1 MAVARLWVYGSKN
14 GPYMILF
21 WFCFGLL
28 ADWSLCVKAIT
39 PYDRGQWL
47 TWNFTRMTTPMDLT
61 PVETDSTLSRR
72 QFLKLGGVS
81 AASLLLSH
89 PLLARAAK
97 TPEQTKHADPI
108 HGDKKHGAK
117 TSAALQQAILNL
129 SPENPIVARNFE
141 AIEVQGLSK
150 NQLKQHL
157 GLYQGYVKKANEIH
171 QLLANATP
179 DLSKVNATYDPFR
192 ELLVEESFAMNGII
206 LHELYFDNLGS
217 GTQPSSFV
225 QSVFAKHFG
234 TWEEFTNQLKSA
246 GKAMRGWAVV
256 AFNIRDNRIH
266 LYGLD
271 THNQWAPMHV
281 IPLLVLD
288 VYEHAY
294 MIDFGTNRANY
305 LDVFV
310 SNINW
315 AMVEQRLLTIPVHT
329 A

>member
-1 MAVARLWVYGSKN
+1 MWTFNGMTPASTEAAENASTQPFAEPNAVQTLKDNV
-14 GPYMILF
+14 
-21 WFCFGLL
+21 
-28 ADWSLCVKAIT
+28 
-39 PYDRGQWL
+39 
-47 TWNFTRMTTPMDLT
+47 
-61 PVETDSTLSRR
+61 LSRR
-72 QFLKLGGVS
+72 AFLKMGGAG
-81 AASLLLSH
+81 AASLLLGH
-89 PLLARAAK
+89 PLLAAAAGK
-97 TPEQTKHADPI
+97 STKSEPAHAKPRVNV
-108 HGDKKHGAK
+108 
-117 TSAALQQAILNL
+117 SATNRQAILNL
-129 SPENPIVARNFE
+129 SPENPIVARSFDQL
-141 AIEVQGLSK
+141 EVQGLSK
-150 NQLKQHL
+150 NQLKQHI

-171 QLLANATP
+171 QLLANASP
-179 DLSKVNATYDPFR
+179 DVSKVNATYDPFR

-217 GTQPSSFV
+217 GTTASSFV

-234 TWEEFTNQLKSA
+234 TWDGFINQLKAA

-271 THNQWAPMHV
+271 THNQWAPMHT

-294 MIDFGTNRANY
+294 MIDFGTNRGSY

-310 SNINW
+310 NNINW
-315 AMVEQRLLTIPVHT
+315 GMVEQRLLTLPIHT